1 MSIRTLVVPNWSF
14 GRDKDLLEKFE
25 EILTDEAIE
34 VHYLKSDIDHNRTVS
49 AFSGPFDLV
58 QEKLLQLADEALD
71 RIDLQRHM
79 GVHPR
84 IGALDVCPFLNLQPL
99 NKPQNAQFK
108 ESVEEFASKLSERFS
123 LPVYL
128 YEKSER
134 GRHEATLPQLRKG
147 GFGTLITKELDP
159 DFGPN
164 QAHPHLGASVVGW
177 RDWLIAFN
185 LEMHPEALLVAKG
198 IARKI
203 REQRQEGDSRLLG
216 VRALAFP
223 LTSRNLCQVS
233 FNLTLPD
240 LTPVDP
246 IVEYVAQLATAN
258 GFTVTGS
265 ELIGVINKR
274 HIEEATFLPINPKQ
288 IVTEG
293 A

>member
-14 GRDKDLLEKFE
+14 GRDRDLLEKFE
-25 EILTDEAIE
+25 EILTDEAIDL
-34 VHYLKSDIDHNRTVS
+34 HYLKSDIDHNRTVS
-49 AFSGPFDLV
+49 AFSGPLDLV
-58 QEKLLQLADEALD
+58 QEKMFLLAAEALD

-99 NKPQNAQFK
+99 NKPQHSEFKDAVEAFAQ
-108 ESVEEFASKLSERFS
+108 ELSTRFA

-164 QAHPHLGASVVGW
+164 KAHPHLGASVVGW

-185 LEMHPEALLVAKG
+185 LEMHAEGLAVAKG

-223 LTSRNLCQVS
+223 LASRNLCQVS
-233 FNLTLPD
+233 INLTLPD
-240 LTPVDP
+240 ITPVDP
-246 IVEYVAQLATAN
+246 VVTYVSKLASAN
-258 GFTVTGS
+258 DFTITGT

-274 HIEEATFLPINPKQ
+274 HTQQATYLPIDPKQ
-288 IVTEG
+288 IVVEG
-293 A
+293 P